1 MNLNFGVRD
10 WLARRE
16 MRASG
21 KAASCARVAQLR
33 WGWCKNCIFYSVGH
47 CNGII
52 LHSAGH
58 CSVFTGKDIKR
69 KVWQVW

>member
-1 MNLNFGVRD
+1 MF
-10 WLARRE
+10 
-16 MRASG
+16 
-21 KAASCARVAQLR
+21 VAVLECC
-33 WGWCKNCIFYSVGH
+33 GWCKNCIFYSVGH